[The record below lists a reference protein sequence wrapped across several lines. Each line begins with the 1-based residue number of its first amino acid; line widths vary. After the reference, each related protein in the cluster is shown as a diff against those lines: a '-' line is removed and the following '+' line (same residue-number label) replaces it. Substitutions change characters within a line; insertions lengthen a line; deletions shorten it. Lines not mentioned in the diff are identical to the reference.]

1 MTVHCCVHHHQVKLT
16 QSKEVCARNVN
27 DVLAKLLESQNFIH
41 VSDSGV
47 KDNEA
52 DTKTK
57 SNPPPCPQVQARHWT
72 SE

>member
-16 QSKEVCARNVN
+16 QSKGEVCARNVN

-52 DTKTK
+52 DTKT
-57 SNPPPCPQVQARHWT
+57 
-72 SE
+72 